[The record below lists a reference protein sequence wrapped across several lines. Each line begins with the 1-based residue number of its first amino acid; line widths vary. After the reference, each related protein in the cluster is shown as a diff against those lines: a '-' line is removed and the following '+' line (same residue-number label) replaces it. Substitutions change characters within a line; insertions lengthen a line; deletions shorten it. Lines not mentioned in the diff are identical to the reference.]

1 MKKALLALLL
11 AIAVAAG
18 ILYAFPSTLLATTQ
32 YVESA
37 RARLSSNSL
46 QVDDLNIT
54 YYEGGPGKA
63 QTILLIHGFG
73 ADKSNWPRFARFL
86 TKDYHVIAVDL
97 PGFGDSSKPANI
109 SYDVG
114 TQAERLA
121 DFMREQGIGRFH
133 VVGNSMGGHIAALLA
148 ARHPQEVLSVAL
160 FDNAGVTAPHQ
171 SELFER
177 LLKGGDNPL
186 VLRSVDDFPA
196 LLDFVFVQ
204 KPPLPAR
211 LRDYLAERS
220 LERSAFNGMVFQQ
233 LRERYIPLEPELP
246 KITAPTL
253 LLWGD
258 RDRVLDVSSI
268 EVMKPLLKKPSV
280 AILRDC
286 GHVPMI
292 ERPEETARL
301 YLDFLQQNHTP
312 VTAAN

>member
-18 ILYAFPSTLLATTQ
+18 VLYAFPSTLLATAQ

-37 RARLSSNSL
+37 RARLSTNSL
-46 QVDDLNIT
+46 QVDDLDIT
-54 YYEGGPGKA
+54 YYEGGPDKA

-148 ARHPQEVLSVAL
+148 ARHPQEVLSVGL
-160 FDNAGVTAPHQ
+160 FDNAGVMAPHP

-177 LLKGGDNPL
+177 LKSGENPL

-204 KPPLPAR
+204 KPPLPSR
-211 LRDYLAERS
+211 LQDYLAERS
-220 LERSAFNGMVFQQ
+220 LERSAFNAMVFQQ

-268 EVMKPLLKKPSV
+268 DVMKPLLKKPSV

-301 YLDFLQQNHTP
+301 YLDFLQRNHAP
-312 VTAAN
+312 VTASN

>member
-11 AIAVAAG
+11 LIAVAAG
-18 ILYAFPSTLLATTQ
+18 ILYAFPSTLLATAQ

-37 RARLSSNSL
+37 RARLSTNSL
-46 QVDDLNIT
+46 QVDNLDIA
-54 YYEGGPGKA
+54 YYEGGPEKA

-86 TKDYHVIAVDL
+86 TQDYHVIAVDL

-148 ARHPQEVLSVAL
+148 ARHPQEVLSVGL
-160 FDNAGVTAPHQ
+160 FDNAGVTAPHP

-177 LLKGGDNPL
+177 LLKGDNPL
-186 VLRSVDDFPA
+186 VLRSVEDFPA

-204 KPPLPAR
+204 PPPLPGR

-220 LERSAFNGMVFQQ
+220 LQRSAFNGMVFQQ

-246 KITAPTL
+246 KISAPTL

-258 RDRVLDVSSI
+258 RDRALDVSSI
-268 EVMKPLLKKPSV
+268 DVMKPLLKKPSI

-301 YLDFLQQNHTP
+301 YLDFLKQSHGP

>member
-18 ILYAFPSTLLATTQ
+18 VLYAFPSTLLATAQ

-37 RARLSSNSL
+37 RARLSTNSL
-46 QVDDLNIT
+46 QVDNLDIT
-54 YYEGGPGKA
+54 YYEGGPEKA

-97 PGFGDSSKPANI
+97 PGFGDSSKPQNI

-121 DFMREQGIGRFH
+121 DFMRELGIGRFH
-133 VVGNSMGGHIAALLA
+133 VVGNSMGGH
-148 ARHPQEVLSVAL
+148 
-160 FDNAGVTAPHQ
+160 NAGVTAPHP

-177 LLKGGDNPL
+177 LKAGENPL

-204 KPPLPAR
+204 KPPLPSR

-268 EVMKPLLKKPSV
+268 DVMKPLLKKPSV

-301 YLDFLQQNHTP
+301 YLDFLQRNHTP
-312 VTAAN
+312 VTASN

>member
-11 AIAVAAG
+11 AIAVTAG
-18 ILYAFPSTLLATTQ
+18 VLYAFPSTLLATAQ

-37 RARLSSNSL
+37 RARLSTNSL
-46 QVDDLNIT
+46 QVDDLDIT
-54 YYEGGPGKA
+54 YYEGGPDKA

-148 ARHPQEVLSVAL
+148 ARHPQEVLSVGL
-160 FDNAGVTAPHQ
+160 FDNSGVIAPHP

-177 LLKGGDNPL
+177 LKNGENPL

-204 KPPLPAR
+204 KPPLPSR
-211 LRDYLAERS
+211 LQDYLAERS

-268 EVMKPLLKKPSV
+268 DVMKPLLKKPSV

-301 YLDFLQQNHTP
+301 YLDFLQRNHTP
-312 VTAAN
+312 VTASN